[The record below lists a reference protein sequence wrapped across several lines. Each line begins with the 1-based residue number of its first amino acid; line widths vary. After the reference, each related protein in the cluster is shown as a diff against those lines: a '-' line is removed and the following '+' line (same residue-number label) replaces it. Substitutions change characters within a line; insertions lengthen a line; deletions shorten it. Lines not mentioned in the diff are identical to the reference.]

1 MNKKAAEKLNFSIP
15 PTKID
20 KELRGAL
27 ESELIDMFG
36 NNINR
41 HLIVG
46 KGSVIYLTAV
56 IECIINKILDYSEM
70 KNNNLETLQEQIEM
84 NLELKELFK
93 NFEYEDNMSYS
104 KLTYNYS
111 KHIKKIQAINSCD
124 LHDYVNELIRYLVL
138 HIAMKAKICA
148 SIVHIRT
155 ISARTIQTAVRL
167 FIPYSLCIHAVS
179 EATCALTLYSF

>member
-20 KELRGAL
+20 KEIRGAL

-36 NNINR
+36 NNIKR
-41 HLIVG
+41 HLIVS
-46 KGSVIYLTAV
+46 KGAVIYLTAV

-104 KLTYNYS
+104 
-111 KHIKKIQAINSCD
+111 
-124 LHDYVNELIRYLVL
+124 
-138 HIAMKAKICA
+138 
-148 SIVHIRT
+148 
-155 ISARTIQTAVRL
+155 
-167 FIPYSLCIHAVS
+167 
-179 EATCALTLYSF
+179 